1 MQDDARTKL
10 GLVFTIMAYF
20 SFSALNAL
28 PGIIADRAVYY
39 YQRDGKYYKPL
50 PYLLSNI
57 LAEVLELCCLF
68 VRFVLL
74 LSYSLNSTQ
83 IPMTVIETL
92 LFCSITYWMTGLNS
106 GGDRFIYFLLI
117 CGAYYFVRFAFL
129 RFDSSCARLTAHR
142 ALIHLQ
148 MTRAFNRF
156 IACIAPDLNAAQGIS
171 PVFTALSV
179 LFGGYMITRVRLKSK
194 LPNHIVWV
202 LYVTNKHAIIRL
214 KYLAGGSGLTG

>member
-50 PYLLSNI
+50 PYLL
-57 LAEVLELCCLF
+57 
-68 VRFVLL
+68 
-74 LSYSLNSTQ
+74 
-83 IPMTVIETL
+83 P
-92 LFCSITYWMTGLNS
+92 
-106 GGDRFIYFLLI
+106 I
-117 CGAYYFVRFAFL
+117 CGAYYFVRFAFPH
-129 RFDSSCARLTAHR
+129 FDSSCTQLTAHH
-142 ALIHLQ
+142 AFVFPPMLQ

-179 LFGGYMITRVRLKSK
+179 LFGGYMITRVRTQIQIHQSHCAK
-194 LPNHIVWV
+194 LCA
-202 LYVTNKHAIIRL
+202 TNNRVCNQQTQVPGWWIWA
-214 KYLAGGSGLTG
+214 